1 MTARALPPAD
11 VMFRAFES
19 RDTDYDGVFVTAVR
33 TTGIFCRPTCPAR
46 KPKRENVEFFSTV
59 ADALSAGYRACLRC
73 RPMEPQGSTPG
84 WARTLLE
91 AVEADPAR
99 RWTDQDLRGRQLD
112 PARVRR
118 WFQRNHGITFH
129 AYSRARRLA
138 SALSH
143 LTEGEALTQ
152 IAHEHGY
159 ESLSGFRDAFTRA
172 FGMTPGSPGKGQV
185 VLKRLN
191 TPLGP
196 MVAGA
201 NDDGICLL
209 EFSDRRMLETQ
220 LRRVGKRFGQAPV
233 PGDHALIDRLEGQLD
248 QYFKGTVQGVRP
260 PLGPLRD
267 AVSGTRL
274 ARSAGDPV
282 RRDHQLRR
290 ARPSRGLPGRS
301 TRSGTRQRGQPDRR
315 GHPLSPRDSG
325 QRGPG
330 RLRRRTPPEAMATG
344 PGTGSPPGEP
354 LLESRF

>member
-19 RDTDYDGVFVTAVR
+19 RNADYDGVFVTAVR

-46 KPKRENVEFFSTV
+46 KPKRKNVEFFSTV

-73 RPMEPQGSTPG
+73 RPMEPQGSTPD

-112 PARVRR
+112 PVRVRR

-248 QYFKGTVQGVRP
+248 QYFKGTVKAFDL
-260 PLGPLRD
+260 PLAL
-267 AVSGTRL
+267 SGTPFQERVWRALLEIPYGETISYDEL
-274 ARSAGDPV
+274 ARRVDCPGGQRAVGRANGDNRIAVVIPCHRV
-282 RRDHQLRR
+282 IR
-290 ARPSRGLPGRS
+290 ASGDLGGYGGGLPRK
-301 TRSGTRQRGQPDRR
+301 RWLLDLERGALQ
-315 GHPLSPRDSG
+315 
-325 QRGPG
+325 
-330 RLRRRTPPEAMATG
+330 
-344 PGTGSPPGEP
+344 
-354 LLESRF
+354 ESLF

>member
-1 MTARALPPAD
+1 
-11 VMFRAFES
+11 MFSAFET
-19 RDTDYDGVFVTAVR
+19 RDPRYDGIFVTAVR

-46 KPKRENVEFFSTV
+46 KPKRQNVEFFPSV

-73 RPMEPQGSTPG
+73 RPLEPAGSTPE
-84 WARTLLE
+84 WARTLLA
-91 AVEADPAR
+91 AVEADPAH
-99 RWTDQDLRGRQLD
+99 RWTDQDLRRRFQLD
-112 PARVRR
+112 PVRVRR
-118 WFQRNHGITFH
+118 WFQRSHGITFH

-201 NDDGICLL
+201 TDEGICLL

-233 PGDHALIDRLEGQLD
+233 PGDHPLIERLEGQLAN
-248 QYFKGTVQGVRP
+248 YFSGDSAAFDLPLALSGTPFQERVWNALLEIPYGETISYDELARRVDCPGGQRAVGRANGDNRIAVVIPCHRVIRASGDLGGYGGGLPRKQWLLDLERGTVQERLFQDVD
-260 PLGPLRD
+260 LG
-267 AVSGTRL
+267 
-274 ARSAGDPV
+274 GDPI
-282 RRDHQLRR
+282 
-290 ARPSRGLPGRS
+290 PSAEG
-301 TRSGTRQRGQPDRR
+301 
-315 GHPLSPRDSG
+315 
-325 QRGPG
+325 
-330 RLRRRTPPEAMATG
+330 
-344 PGTGSPPGEP
+344 
-354 LLESRF
+354 